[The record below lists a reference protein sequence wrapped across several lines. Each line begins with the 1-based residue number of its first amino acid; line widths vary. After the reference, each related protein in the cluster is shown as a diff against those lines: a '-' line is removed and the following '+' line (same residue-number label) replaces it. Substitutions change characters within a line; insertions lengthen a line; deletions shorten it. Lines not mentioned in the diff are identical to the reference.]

1 MVLVILTGRLLKII
15 SRPDCVPLAFMLP
28 SDVNT
33 FYQYAA
39 QYLLNIW
46 FNLWI
51 KMSTIILTVVIFD
64 LHCQCHTFLADH
76 SAVVQLNKKE
86 PGRGWVTGAK
96 LER

>member
-1 MVLVILTGRLLKII
+1 MF
-15 SRPDCVPLAFMLP
+15 PLAFVLP

-51 KMSTIILTVVIFD
+51 KMSGYDWSTIVLTVVIFD